1 MLRGDE
7 RLIKQILV
15 NLLSNAV
22 KFTLRGGTIS
32 LDVVCETDGGV
43 AISVVDT
50 GIGIAPEHL
59 PHVFEEYYQVGN
71 RQRDRSN
78 GLGLGLAIVRRLEKL
93 LGYRMTLDSTPG
105 AGSRFSFVVPAAATA
120 SPDAMISVIESA

>member
-1 MLRGDE
+1 L
-7 RLIKQILV
+7 QIEV
-15 NLLSNAV
+15 RDS
-22 KFTLRGGTIS
+22 
-32 LDVVCETDGGV
+32 
-43 AISVVDT
+43 

-93 LGYRMTLDSTPG
+93 LGYRMTLESMPG
-105 AGSRFSFVVPAAATA
+105 AGTRFSFVVPLAGAAA
-120 SPDAMISVIESA
+120 SPDAMISAIESA